1 MMTDRNDR
9 GFTLIETMVAVV
21 ISMMLIVAASATYV
35 VQNRSYSAQENVT
48 ELNTQVKVAH
58 DLIKRTIKGSPF
70 SFSFDMST
78 ETPATLFGSN
88 STIVPTDGG
97 AAGPDA
103 ITVVTARLI
112 GELWPSGMTAA
123 SNADCDGMNA
133 DDDRLQLASGA
144 ADIILTDSLVA
155 PVAGSFLLLG
165 GIEFAT
171 LSSFGGTAATF
182 VTTTGH
188 EHPLVDTTGDGFCDT
203 GRPVYMLQDTTF
215 CVDANANLRKID
227 LGVTL
232 PGCIG
237 DSLDGPFNQIIAE
250 NVEDLQFAYAL
261 DAVAPFGEIDGS
273 ANLLDDT
280 DFFSATGADIPP
292 GNYSSI
298 RAVRINILTVSENI
312 DRSFRGMGNPPAS
325 IENNVIAQP
334 GDDFKRRWQQSIV
347 FVKNLE
353 GI

>member
-1 MMTDRNDR
+1 MITDRNDR

-70 SFSFDMST
+70 SFTFDIST
-78 ETPATLFGSN
+78 EAPATLFGSN
-88 STIVPTDGG
+88 STIVPTDN

-112 GELWPSGMTAA
+112 GELWPSGISAA
-123 SNADCDGMNA
+123 SNADCDGINF
-133 DDDRLQLASGA
+133 DDEKVQLTAGG
-144 ADIILTDSLVA
+144 ADIMLTDSLVA

-165 GIEFAT
+165 GIEFAI
-171 LSSFGGTAATF
+171 LNSFAGPGATF
-182 VTTTGH
+182 VTTTGF
-188 EHPLVDTTGDGFCDT
+188 EHPLADTTGDGFCDR

-232 PGCIG
+232 PACIG
-237 DSLDGPFNQIIAE
+237 DSGDGPFNQIIAE

-261 DAVAPFGEIDGS
+261 DAIAPFGEIDGS
-273 ANLLDDT
+273 ADMLDDT
-280 DFFSATGADIPP
+280 DFFSASNGNIPP
-292 GNYSSI
+292 GNYSRI

-312 DRSFRGMGNPPAS
+312 DRSFIGMGNPPAA
-325 IENNVIAQP
+325 IENHVIAQP